1 MKRILTLILVL
12 ALALTMLASCDQL
25 SQIIPGL
32 GGNQACTEH
41 VDADSNYVCD
51 NCGAELEKPH
61 EHNFV
66 EGKCECGEEDPNY
79 VPPHE
84 HNFVKGE
91 CECGEVD
98 PNYVDED
105 LQAAADYIRQM
116 YKDDPKATSSDYSLI
131 GSAFGYAIT
140 WTVDS
145 EEIQVV
151 VNEDGSVTIDV
162 PNEEGEPYSDITYV
176 LTATISNEDGDTLS
190 KSFEHVVP
198 KFKVNTWEEYM
209 AAKEGDNLIVD
220 GIVVAINSKSLG
232 NTRNHLFLLDATGCG
247 GYYSYQ
253 MDQDPVA
260 ELGIEVGMTVRVT
273 GPATPYDPMMEIKGG
288 TAKILDETIKKFDYI
303 DITEKFVKDA
313 NFAEFVALPVIIKG
327 VTLGGQELE
336 TSSSQYLF
344 FTLNGVESYVRTYV
358 TDFPT
363 TLKAEDKATIDTL
376 HSEKFGY
383 TADVYGI
390 FIMYGKTPY
399 IIPTAVNCFNNFQ
412 LPERSDAEKLEL
424 ELSGISVPGNV
435 TEDSVIELPLVGGTY
450 SDVVLSWISDNA
462 CAVVEGGK
470 LTVTLPEEKATVTLT
485 LTATIGELT
494 ETKTYEIKV
503 DAASTDLYVPE
514 SVTKPVADKAYKFY
528 FVQGSLGETLY
539 ITGEVSGRYL
549 VTTDKADAAADVY
562 VEAVEG
568 GYKFYILVD
577 GAKQYITVYKNADNK
592 DSVKFDAEGT
602 TVYTYNETVNAWVTN
617 LDGTDKYLGTYSTY
631 NTVSV
636 SNLSYITAENTGV
649 SQFPAGFATLAPAVL
664 VPESV
669 TKPAADKAYKFYF
682 VQGSLGETLYITGE
696 VSGRYLVTTDK
707 ADAAAD
713 VYVEAVEG
721 GYKFYILVDGAK
733 QYITVYKNADNKD
746 SVKFDAEG
754 TTVYTYNETVN
765 AWVTN
770 LDGTDKYLGTYSTYN
785 TVSVSNLSYITAEN
799 TGVSQFPA
807 GLATIEIVI
816 DHVCK
821 FEAATCTKPATC
833 SCGKTEGEAL
843 GHNISENVCA
853 NCGAKV
859 VTVTE
864 GAALEDGT
872 LVFIEATVTKIT
884 YAWSDKYGNMS
895 VDITDGT
902 TTLNAYKLAS
912 KVGVGDVIVIY
923 GKIGSYNDVKQIAE
937 GATAE
942 IKTAH
947 VCSEYTNATCT
958 AAAACVVCGAENGEA
973 LGHNYVNGVC
983 DREGCGAEEPVA
995 GETTT
1000 VNVSIADYATANS
1013 WVDATLYA
1021 ELQFDANVKVSSS
1034 GTPVGTYGLN
1044 TGKYYAS
1051 NTTWRIYQNETP
1063 SVVITAAEG
1072 KTIVSVKITYS
1083 VKNSG
1088 TLTLDGEAIAS
1099 GTVVEVNANSVT
1111 FSVGNTGTAT
1121 NGQAQITAIEVIYK

>member
-25 SQIIPGL
+25 NQIIPGL
-32 GGNQACTEH
+32 GGGEITCTEH

-145 EEIQVV
+145 EEIKVV

-162 PNEEGEPYSDITYV
+162 PDGDGEPYSDITYV

-198 KFKVNTWEEYM
+198 KFKVTSWEEYM

-232 NTRNHLFLLDATGCG
+232 NSRNHLFLLDATGCG

-253 MDQDPVA
+253 MDVDPVA

-288 TAKILDETIKKFDYI
+288 TAKILDETIKTFDYI
-303 DITEKFVKDA
+303 DITEKFTTDA
-313 NFAEFVALPVIIKG
+313 NYAEFVALPVVLKG

-336 TSSSQYLF
+336 TATSQYLF
-344 FTLNGVESYVRTYV
+344 FTVNGVESYVRTYV

-399 IIPTAVNCFNNFQ
+399 IIPTAVDCFNNFQ

-424 ELSGISVPGNV
+424 ELGAISVPGNV

-450 SDVVLSWISDNA
+450 SNVVLSWISDNA

-470 LTVTLPEEKATVTLT
+470 LTVTLPEEKTTVTLT

-494 ETKTYEIKV
+494 ETKTFEVAV

-514 SVTKPVADKAYKFY
+514 SVTEPVADKAYKFY
-528 FVQGSLGETLY
+528 LTQVSLGQNLY
-539 ITGEVSGRYL
+539 LTGEVSGRYL
-549 VTTDKADAAADVY
+549 VTTDKADQAIDVY
-562 VEAVEG
+562 VEAAEG
-568 GYKFYILVD
+568 GYKLYILV
-577 GAKQYITVYKNADNK
+577 GEEKQYITVYFNDSSKL
-592 DSVKFDAEGT
+592 SVKYDAAGT
-602 TVYTYNETVNAWVTN
+602 SVYAYNAEVNAWVTN
-617 LDGTDKYLGTYSTY
+617 LDGTDYYLGTYSTF
-631 NTVSV
+631 NTVSA
-636 SNLSYITAENTGV
+636 SKLSYIN
-649 SQFPAGFATLAPAVL
+649 
-664 VPESV
+664 
-669 TKPAADKAYKFYF
+669 
-682 VQGSLGETLYITGE
+682 
-696 VSGRYLVTTDK
+696 
-707 ADAAAD
+707 
-713 VYVEAVEG
+713 
-721 GYKFYILVDGAK
+721 
-733 QYITVYKNADNKD
+733 
-746 SVKFDAEG
+746 
-754 TTVYTYNETVN
+754 
-765 AWVTN
+765 
-770 LDGTDKYLGTYSTYN
+770 
-785 TVSVSNLSYITAEN
+785 AEN

-843 GHNISENVCA
+843 DHNIADGVCA

-872 LVFIEATVTKIT
+872 LVFIEATVTEIT

-895 VDITDGT
+895 VNITDGT

-1000 VNVSIADYATANS
+1000 VTVSIADYATANS

-1021 ELQFDANVKVSSS
+1021 ELQLDANVKISSS

-1044 TGKYYAS
+1044 TGKYYSSS
-1051 NTTWRIYQNETP
+1051 NTWRIYQNETP
-1063 SVVITAAEG
+1063 SVVITAVEG

-1088 TLTLDGEAIAS
+1088 TLTCDGENIAS